1 MQDAV
6 RRIGLLG
13 YLCNFDHNQ
22 KHLGAGWGVY
32 FIYIIQ
38 GYQGKNSKLGPEGR
52 KQKSRRMLLHGLFPW
67 FARCASYMLLDH
79 LPKDGTAHNIL
90 DLPTSIINQGNPLH
104 THTHTHTH
112 LQTYLMETFFFSQL
126 RLFIPSCL

>member
-1 MQDAV
+1 MRKTKKKKK
-6 RRIGLLG
+6 RRKRMKKKREEEQEKKH
-13 YLCNFDHNQ
+13 HNQ

-67 FARCASYMLLDH
+67 FARCAFLCILGELSPMRALTLNVLG
-79 LPKDGTAHNIL
+79 LPKAIT
-90 DLPTSIINQGNPLH
+90 
-104 THTHTHTH
+104 
-112 LQTYLMETFFFSQL
+112 
-126 RLFIPSCL
+126 